1 MLPRITIPHI
11 SDRLNVLMVCQ
22 MVLLL
27 FLSLAVLLY
36 FSRQT
41 LKDEA
46 RNDAEQ
52 TLMGT
57 EQHIDNILMTVE
69 QTAYNNYQDIR
80 WHLDQPD
87 RMFTYCR
94 KIVETYPYIVGC
106 AIAFKPNYYPG
117 RELFMAY
124 VHRSGNEQ
132 GNASMV
138 SAGKFGNRPY
148 TEQLWYTLPMSTGH
162 ACWTDPLPEEED
174 EGVTLSF
181 CLPIL
186 VGHASQRDSDSLVG
200 HAIPELCSPTRSLS
214 QRDSECVG
222 VLVVDLPVSLLSQI
236 VHSVKPSPNS
246 YSVLLSSNGSYIVH
260 PDAEKLSKMKTVFEL
275 ADRNADPSIREAAK
289 AMIAGETGFMSFR
302 MNQKNWYV
310 FYKPFQ
316 HTVSID
322 QPMDQLGWSAGVVYL
337 KDDILGSYNFL
348 VWVELAIA
356 ILSVLLFFL
365 LCRMLIRRQ
374 LKPLHTLTRSAQRI
388 AEGHYDETVPS
399 AQCDDEIGQ
408 LQDCFQ
414 RMQQSL
420 RGKSSELEQLTS
432 MLKVRGE
439 ELRKAYGNAQG
450 SDRMKTTFLHYMTTQ
465 MTVPADLI
473 ERSVMKL
480 SNNYQNITPEEAEA
494 EVSVIKKQSET
505 VLNVLE
511 HMIEALQ
518 IEAEESE
525 KELKAG
531 KEADHE

>member
-1 MLPRITIPHI
+1 MG
-11 SDRLNVLMVCQ
+11 CQ

-52 TLMGT
+52 TLVGT

-69 QTAYNNYQDIR
+69 QTAYNNYQDIQ

-94 KIVETYPYIVGC
+94 RIVETYPYIVGC

-132 GNASMV
+132 GNTSLV
-138 SAGKFGNRPY
+138 SAGKFGHRPY
-148 TEQLWYTLPMSTGH
+148 TEQVWYTLPMSTGH

-181 CLPIL
+181 CLPI
-186 VGHASQRDSDSLVG
+186 VDGNA
-200 HAIPELCSPTRSLS
+200 
-214 QRDSECVG
+214 ECVG
-222 VLVVDLPVSLLSQI
+222 IIAVDLPISLLSQI

-260 PDAEKLSKMKTVFEL
+260 PDAEKLTKMKTAFEL
-275 ADRNADPSIREAAK
+275 ADRNADPSIREAAE

-302 MNQKNWYV
+302 MNQKDWYV

-316 HTVSID
+316 HTASIG
-322 QPMDQLGWSAGVVYL
+322 QPIDQLGWSAGVVYL

-348 VWVELAIA
+348 IWVELAIA
-356 ILSVLLFFL
+356 TLSVLVFFL
-365 LCRMLIRRQ
+365 LCRMLIHRQ

-388 AEGHYDETVPS
+388 AEGHYDETVPN

-414 RMQQSL
+414 LMQQSL
-420 RGKSSELEQLTS
+420 RAKSSELEQLTS

>member
-1 MLPRITIPHI
+1 M
-11 SDRLNVLMVCQ
+11 LMVCQ

-148 TEQLWYTLPMSTGH
+148 TEQLWYTLPMSTGR

-181 CLPIL
+181 CLPI
-186 VGHASQRDSDSLVG
+186 LVG